1 MVILSRNRSQ
11 FCNYIC
17 YINVIL
23 LLINFE
29 SCKTQHENLIF
40 SVDKEWK
47 NKAISKLNDEYKS
60 YIEKM
65 SDDTISDFNIDLN
78 YKIQDIRRYP
88 FGSGL
93 KLIKNKIQADN
104 ILFDSVVCLTTQFIG
119 FDPEILTGNIYFIF
133 KNNEI
138 VYAFQH
144 DIVEQRLE
152 KRSENINQLKEFYN
166 NQKLKE
172 NGQNRTLII
181 ITNFSKTW
189 EFIIAKIVI
198 NSAL

>member
-11 FCNYIC
+11 FCNYIR

-23 LLINFE
+23 LLITFE
-29 SCKTQHENLIF
+29 SCKTQHENLII

-144 DIVEQRLE
+144 
-152 KRSENINQLKEFYN
+152 
-166 NQKLKE
+166 
-172 NGQNRTLII
+172 
-181 ITNFSKTW
+181 
-189 EFIIAKIVI
+189 VI
-198 NSAL
+198 RPHN

>member
-11 FCNYIC
+11 FCNYIR

-23 LLINFE
+23 LLITFE
-29 SCKTQHENLIF
+29 SCKTQHENLII